1 MSEHAQTVADA
12 AQAAYF
18 RLRLLHERCDLA
30 AMLAKHTK
38 GLTRCMTERDMRP
51 MSDIRRHIR
60 TIERELQSIDR
71 MVEALDDRFPDE
83 AATTESEPTRRRA

>member
-1 MSEHAQTVADA
+1 MSERVQAVADA

-18 RLRLLHERCDLA
+18 RAHLQQDHSDLSTI
-30 AMLAKHTK
+30 LAKQTHS
-38 GLTRCMTERDMRP
+38 LTRCVTEGNMRP

-71 MVEALDDRFPDE
+71 MLEALDDRFPEMADVVP
-83 AATTESEPTRRRA
+83 ARRQA